1 MPLRLRGNVCSNF
14 CKLNDDQKYHPK
26 SRFCKPMHLSPLDD
40 THENWMHSPLCR
52 VRCCSGLKPILNGI
66 RMHVVSFPQLL
77 KTITMLLLYAEGT
90 FWAFVAKFGPTSCMG
105 VLSNGHTAVTQNHIT
120 TSFDVQPKTQA
131 SGYNTYNSCLSVKPL
146 NFPSCNFSSNIFLL
160 SVRLLFYFV
169 YPQLTVFSLSNR
181 TTARLARLNFC
192 CLQLVGQLIGELS
205 HDVVH
210 PDVPFF
216 LWSVDQEDHQF
227 PVPGV
232 RGFLY
237 DLQLGH
243 KCFFLHV
250 VPENDGSF
258 LWPLPRLQS
267 CKRDRSS

>member
-1 MPLRLRGNVCSNF
+1 MLLWIKAHIEWYKNACCIISTASQDYNDVVTVCWRYVLSICDKVWTNIMHGCTVQWLHCSHSKSHHNILRCTAQNTTSKWL
-14 CKLNDDQKYHPK
+14 Q
-26 SRFCKPMHLSPLDD
+26 HL
-40 THENWMHSPLCR
+40 
-52 VRCCSGLKPILNGI
+52 
-66 RMHVVSFPQLL
+66 QLL
-77 KTITMLLLYAEGT
+77 
-90 FWAFVAKFGPTSCMG
+90 
-105 VLSNGHTAVTQNHIT
+105 
-120 TSFDVQPKTQA
+120 SFCQT
-131 SGYNTYNSCLSVKPL
+131 
-146 NFPSCNFSSNIFLL
+146 SCNFSSNIFLL

-216 LWSVDQEDHQF
+216 LWSVDQEDRQF

-232 RGFLY
+232 SGFLY

-243 KCFFLHV
+243 KWFLLHV